1 MNLCKRLL
9 SLLLAVVM
17 VICLLPAT
25 ATATATATEPNDEA
39 LTAYLTQTPPV
50 VDGKLKE
57 PSWYVIHPLNAA
69 AGDSTPHGS
78 VGFLWDKSCLYVGL
92 SFSDASVFELS
103 VASSDGVTEKTVTLD
118 LGNGEL
124 TGSAAGAQ
132 VALSGNTAE
141 LVLPFSELGFGP
153 EGFDST
159 LRVNCTLRDQD
170 SSASLT
176 SESYV
181 PVSLSGHV
189 VLYSDSFDDYAAK
202 DYIAGAWYADGAS
215 ISIAQAPGNIG
226 AYRFTSSGKDAIR
239 GIRGTTNYQSGVLS
253 FEYDVFIEEL
263 PVINANY
270 AWRGFVFEVRGPA
283 ETRRFS
289 LTKDAAGQILFNV
302 LYDFSS
308 TNGTGRSE
316 SVVTGLKEQ
325 ERANIRVTIDK
336 NDVPVLYIN
345 GVELH
350 TFSPL
355 NSHHNAVGGSYI
367 ELQAANYNRTSGDV
381 KVDLYNYVI
390 TRPLYEDEGAI
401 LDAMLDALIFDS
413 FLGENPS
420 ASFVTTSLSLPS
432 QAFIPDLGMPLAL
445 NWSSSHPD
453 IISGTGQV
461 SPPEASPAE
470 VTLTASLTMGGTT
483 RTKDFRVT
491 VPSMRPGSKAALSL
505 HDPDPYTGALR
516 STGVD
521 VSIALDSD
529 LNSVGLDMGSA
540 VRLNHLILKN
550 TDASHRLT
558 KKDLSLYVSDDN
570 RDYRKVGDWDF
581 LQMGDGLH
589 LYNFDETA
597 RYFKVHCHF
606 GDDAYTFTNLL
617 PDMISGDYLQQS
629 HLLGANEGVFA
640 KKYSFNLQNTSSET
654 LYDKAAYISKAE
666 LGLNPLDCRPD
677 MADLRFVLGG
687 RLLHHYYDGSGF
699 FIRIPVFAASSSLE
713 LDVYFGNP
721 NATSVSSLRETFR
734 VEYGNKTVQ
743 DLTLAPLFVDNMK
756 VRMMPNGDLIA
767 VANRRS
773 HPAAI
778 YQRVSKDGG
787 RTWGEL
793 EMIVD
798 TSNGMRN
805 EGGSFLC
812 DGDRVY
818 YFYFVFGG
826 FNEHDMS
833 KSNCKLAYIY
843 TDDSAATWSR
853 PVIIDTGHTYS
864 LTYGNG
870 IVTSVADGVGPN
882 VDYVVP
888 YHFQSD
894 NTGSFKTSA
903 VYSKDGGATWQSS
916 ASLIGFA
923 GPAGVEGGPTE
934 ATIAELADGRLKLM
948 MRCQYNTI
956 INFCESYSNDF
967 GITWN
972 EQAVISNVYAPNTMP
987 AMTRYEGDALLLWG
1001 GNNTLGGTSY
1011 ARYPLSLAYSTD
1023 DTTSW
1028 EKILD
1033 VYSATSLAGYAS
1045 PNNVVQPDLTPSR
1058 YKGGD
1063 DYYLA
1068 WWNNWYGNKGILI
1081 EDFGDYLYKTKGA
1094 GDSFEGSS
1102 LMYEGWIPVNGS
1114 AVRSTAQ
1121 STDGVASMKINDVA
1135 STITRVARSV
1145 PSASKG
1151 SLSFDVYLENWNT
1164 GFWVELKSAFNKTH
1178 FQASP
1183 IAFAVVNGGG
1193 VSVKNTDTG
1202 AVTPTGKT
1210 ITLNKWNTFRVEY
1223 NIIAGSAG
1231 LFLNGE
1237 KIYDLPVNKKIGS
1250 TVAAVHFTDGSSSSV
1265 AGLTAYIDRFI
1276 FEDTSAPRPILSR

>member
-1 MNLCKRLL
+1 MNQSKRLL
-9 SLLLAVVM
+9 SLLLAVTL
-17 VICLLPAT
+17 IIGLFPAT
-25 ATATATATEPNDEA
+25 LATAEPNGEA

-92 SFSDASVFELS
+92 SFSDATIFELS
-103 VASSDGVTEKTVTLD
+103 VASSDGTAEKMVALD

-124 TGSAAGAQ
+124 SGSAAGAR
-132 VALSGNTAE
+132 ATISGNTAE
-141 LVLPFSELGFGP
+141 LVFPFSELGFVP
-153 EGFDST
+153 ENFDST
-159 LRVNCTLRDQD
+159 VRVNCTLRDQG

-176 SESYV
+176 SDTYV
-181 PVSLSGHV
+181 PVSLSGNV
-189 VLYSDSFDDYAAK
+189 VLYSDACDDYAAK
-202 DYIAGAWYADGAS
+202 DYIAGTWYADGAS
-215 ISIAQAPGNIG
+215 ISIGQAPGDIG

-239 GIRGTTNYQSGVLS
+239 GIRGTSSYDDSALS
-253 FEYDVFIEEL
+253 IEYDVYIEEL
-263 PVINANY
+263 PVINANF
-270 AWRGFVFEVRGPA
+270 AWRGFVSEVRGPA

-289 LTKDAAGQILFNV
+289 LTKNDAGEILFNV

-316 SVVTGLKEQ
+316 SIVTGLREQ

-336 NDVPVLYIN
+336 NNVPVLYVN

-355 NSHHNAVGGSYI
+355 NSHYNAIGGSYI

-381 KVDLYNYVI
+381 KVDLYSYVI
-390 TRPLYEDEGAI
+390 TRPLYEDEGVI
-401 LDAMLDALIFDS
+401 LDAMLDGLTFDS

-420 ASFVTTSLSLPS
+420 ASLVTTPLSLPS
-432 QAFIPDLGMPLAL
+432 QVIIPDLGVPLAL
-445 NWSSSHPD
+445 SWSSSHPD

-461 SPPEASPAE
+461 SPPETSPVE

-483 RTKDFRVT
+483 RTKDFSVI
-491 VPSMRPGSKAALSL
+491 VPSMRPGSKAALAL
-505 HDPDPYTGALR
+505 HDPDPYTGALY
-516 STGVD
+516 STGAD
-521 VSIALDSD
+521 VSFTLDSD

-540 VRLNHLILKN
+540 VRLNHLTMKN

-570 RDYRKVGDWDF
+570 RAYRKVRDWDF

-589 LYNFDETA
+589 LYNFDETT

-606 GDDAYTFTNLL
+606 GDNAPTFTNLL
-617 PDMISGDYLQQS
+617 PDMISGEYLQQS
-629 HLLGANEGVFA
+629 HLLGANGGVFA
-640 KKYSFNLQNTSSET
+640 KQYSFTLQNASSET

-666 LGLNPLDCRPD
+666 LGLNPSDYRPD

-699 FIRIPVFAASSSLE
+699 FIRVPEFAAASSLE

-721 NATSVSSLRETFR
+721 NAASVSSLRETFR

-743 DLTLAPLFVDNMK
+743 DLTIAPLFSDNMK
-756 VRMMPNGDLIA
+756 ARMMPNGDLVAIA
-767 VANRRS
+767 NDVTQ
-773 HPAAI
+773 PAAI

-787 RTWGEL
+787 RTWGGL

-826 FNEHDMS
+826 FNAHDIT

-843 TDDSAATWSR
+843 TDDSAATWSE
-853 PVIIDTGHTYS
+853 PVIVETGHTYS
-864 LTYGNG
+864 LTYCNG
-870 IVTSVADGVGPN
+870 LVTSVADGNGSN

-923 GPAGVEGGPTE
+923 GPAGFEGGPTE
-934 ATIAELADGRLKLM
+934 AAIVELADGRLKLV

-956 INFCESYSNDF
+956 INFCETYSNDF

-972 EQAVISNVYAPNTMP
+972 EQAVTSNVYAPNTMP
-987 AMTRYEGDALLLWG
+987 TMARYEGDALLLWG
-1001 GNNTLGGTSY
+1001 GNNTMGGTSY

-1028 EKILD
+1028 KKILD
-1033 VYSATSLAGYAS
+1033 VYNATPLAGYAT
-1045 PNNVVQPDLTPSR
+1045 PNNVVQPDMTPSH
-1058 YKGGD
+1058 YMGGD

-1068 WWNNWYGNKGILI
+1068 WWNNWNGNKGILI
-1081 EDFGDYLYKTKGA
+1081 EDFGDYLHKTQGA

-1114 AVRSTAQ
+1114 AERSTAR
-1121 STDGVASMKINDVA
+1121 STDGVASMKIIDVA

-1183 IAFAVVNGGG
+1183 ISFAVVNGGG
-1193 VSVKNTDTG
+1193 ISAKNTDTG
-1202 AVTPTGKT
+1202 TVTPTGKT
-1210 ITLNKWNTFRVEY
+1210 VALNQWNTFRVEY
-1223 NIIAGSAG
+1223 DISAGSAE
-1231 LFLNGE
+1231 LFLNGQ
-1237 KIYDLPVNKKIGS
+1237 KIYDLPVNRKNGS
-1250 TVAAVHFTDGSSSSV
+1250 TVAAVHFTDGSSSSA
-1265 AGLTAYIDRFI
+1265 AGMTAYIDRFI
-1276 FEDTSAPRPILSR
+1276 FEDASAPRPVLNH